1 MTRLSTYD
9 TIVIGA
15 GHNGLICATL
25 LARSGKR
32 VLVLEARDKVG
43 GLAADRE
50 FHPSFH
56 ASVAQSF
63 YALSANMVKELKLAE
78 HGFELSSNSLNT
90 IALSPSEEPVVITDE
105 TVTGVSAEDS
115 SAYLNYRRQLK
126 TFSAALSPF
135 WAKTMPGIGGNTIKE
150 LFTFAH
156 MGLKLRMLGKDDM
169 LEFLRVASLPMRD
182 LVDEH
187 FDSDSL
193 KAALCWDGL
202 IGSKLAPR
210 SPNQAVLT
218 LLNRMA
224 GAHHGQHSLPSGG
237 ISAFIG
243 ALKSAAEAA
252 GVDIRLGSAVKKIRI
267 DGDENGQRCS
277 GVILSNG
284 ESIDASCVVSNAD
297 PKTTFLKLV
306 GTAHLEIEFSN
317 RIRRLRCDGFVAK
330 LHLALSDLP
339 NFSGLDKPDGRLIIA
354 PSMDS
359 IEFAFDDAKYGDSSE
374 HPVLEVLIPSLQQS
388 GLAPQ
393 GQHVLSAQVMYVP
406 ANPSGG
412 WDTNRRQAL
421 TDRLLSLLENYAP
434 GINDLVVGVELLTPA
449 DLESQYQLSNGHWH
463 HAEPAIDQLLMMR
476 PSYEAAQYR
485 TPIDGLYLCGA
496 GSHPGGDLT
505 GNPGRN
511 AAREILA

>member
-1 MTRLSTYD
+1 MSTYD
-9 TIVIGA
+9 TIIIGA

-25 LARSGKR
+25 LARAGQR
-32 VLVLEARDKVG
+32 VLVLEANDRVG

-50 FHPSFH
+50 FHPGFH

-63 YALSANMVKELKLAE
+63 YALSSDLVKDLKLAQ

-90 IALSPSEEPVVITDE
+90 VALSLGESPVIIAEHSVS
-105 TVTGVSAEDS
+105 GVSADDS
-115 SAYLNYRRQLK
+115 SAYQKYRDQLR
-126 TFSAALSPF
+126 TFAAALSPF
-135 WAKTMPGIGGNTIKE
+135 WAKTMPGIGGNTLKE

-156 MGLKLRMLGKDDM
+156 MGLKLRMMGKDDM

-187 FDSDSL
+187 FESDAL

-224 GAHHGQHSLPSGG
+224 GAHNGQHSLPSGG
-237 ISAFIG
+237 VRAFVG
-243 ALKSAAEAA
+243 ALKSAAENA
-252 GVDIRLGSAVKKIRI
+252 GVDIRLESAVKKVRI

-277 GVILSNG
+277 GVLLANG
-284 ESIDASCVVSNAD
+284 ESIDAPRVVSNAD

-306 GTAHLEIEFSN
+306 GTPHLEIEFSN

-339 NFSGLDKPDGRLIIA
+339 GFTGVDRPDGRIIIA
-354 PSMDS
+354 PNMDS

-374 HPVLEVLIPSLQQS
+374 NPVLEVLIPSLQQQ
-388 GLAPQ
+388 GLAPS

-406 ANPSGG
+406 AHPNGG
-412 WDTNRRQAL
+412 WDADRRQAL
-421 TDRLLSLLENYAP
+421 IERLLALLESYAP
-434 GINDLVVGVELLTPA
+434 GIKDLVLGAELLTPA
-449 DLESQYQLSNGHWH
+449 DLEDQYQLSNGHWH

-476 PSYEAAQYR
+476 PTYEAAQYR